1 MAAHSC
7 SLHTPSYLDEIATL
21 RRLVEAGDR
30 AHALRHC
37 TSALGLEPQRSEWR
51 APLLDLLSDR
61 QLLAGLEEE
70 QFYAAHAA
78 RAYHLHE
85 VGQLEA
91 AIALVAEV
99 HAAVPHVGFLPWMT
113 AWVDEAVAKGIAL
126 DPRPLLTV
134 LMLGF
139 SFGVG
144 RMRLLPAEIAAAEEL
159 VPIART
165 AMKVTNE
172 GRIAVLASAIL
183 RRATRWDEAVQAAE
197 RASASPELVYV
208 AKGLALR
215 GARDFEGALR
225 TFEEAFRAT
234 SDVIHVSEQVRIYAD
249 AGRWAEAI
257 AAWKRVAEVR
267 PADGENLAE
276 LAAIEEGART
286 NAPPPEVPP
295 LDEVRRRVLGHGH
308 LFGMT
313 DATANILRQ
322 VGGAESLRA
331 KGATGAGEAI
341 RSGKVKVA
349 VSGREGPTNRL
360 ALALMLTGEAD
371 PRRAPYENASSK
383 LYVVA
388 PGEDA
393 FTLWRE
399 EGDVV
404 VQALAPPP
412 SQVSDW
418 IEALAL
424 PESDGSVA
432 EFESTPDFLALWE
445 RAAKQAPPKARARD
459 WAAAIVHP
467 RVPVNRATTTAEW
480 VFRWQ
485 VVALLGL
492 VASEPG
498 WAGTE
503 KREAM
508 LSVLRGAVDWS
519 LAAAIRVAAEVAL
532 REPET
537 TRELRLALLDIRPA
551 LKGEPNH
558 AIAESLIL
566 ALEML
571 PYVSK
576 TFLEPLRA
584 LIAEAADDAQ
594 EEPEPPPPPAASRP
608 WWKFWGPS

>member
-1 MAAHSC
+1 MAHSC
-7 SLHTPSYLDEIATL
+7 SPGTPSYLDEIATL

-51 APLLDLLSDR
+51 LPLLDLLSDL
-61 QLLAGLEEE
+61 QLLAGLEQD

-85 VGQLEA
+85 SGKLEE
-91 AIALVAEV
+91 AIEVIAEV

-113 AWVDEAVAKGIAL
+113 TWVDEAVAKGISL
-126 DPRPLLTV
+126 DARPLLTV

-165 AMKVTNE
+165 AMDLTNE

-183 RRATRWDEAVQAAE
+183 RRATRWDEAVKAAE

-249 AGRWAEAI
+249 AGRWTEAI

-286 NAPPPEVPP
+286 HAPPPEAPP
-295 LDEVRRRVLGHGH
+295 LDDVRRRVLGHGH

-322 VGGAESLRA
+322 VGDSESLRE

-341 RSGKVKVA
+341 RSGKVNVT

-360 ALALMLTGEAD
+360 ALALMLTGDAD
-371 PRRAPYENASSK
+371 PRLAPYVTADHK

-399 EGDVV
+399 EGDLV

-412 SQVSDW
+412 PHVSDW
-418 IEALAL
+418 IESVAL
-424 PESDGSVA
+424 PEGDGSVA
-432 EFESTPDFLALWE
+432 EFESTPDFLALWD
-445 RAAKQAPPKARARD
+445 RVAKEPPPQARARD

-467 RVPVNRATTTAEW
+467 RVPVNRVCTTAEW

-485 VVALLGL
+485 VVAILGL
-492 VASEPG
+492 VTSEPG

-503 KREAM
+503 KREAL
-508 LSVLRGAVDWS
+508 LSLLRGAVDWS

-566 ALEML
+566 ALDML
-571 PYVSK
+571 PYVTK
-576 TFLEPLRA
+576 TFLDPLRA
-584 LIAEAADDAQ
+584 LIADDAADA
-594 EEPEPPPPPAASRP
+594 EGEPGPPPAPGAASRP